1 MARHTAGRNKKKR
14 KPLSRAARRAI
25 MIGAGV
31 LIMLVLVGS
40 AIFFVTRFFGNTA
53 DDVQKLS
60 YPREYSEY
68 VDKAARDYDL
78 EPALIYAVIRTE
90 SHFDPNAKSNVGAY
104 GIMQVMPESFEW
116 LMGLRGEE
124 GKYTADDLLDPAVCI
139 DYGSYLLRYFYDE
152 YKDERCAVAAYN
164 AGFVVGDWLQD
175 PNCSPDGKTLEV
187 IPYSETS
194 AYVDSVE
201 AAKEKY
207 EELYYR

>member
-139 DYGSYLLRYFYDE
+139 DYGSYLLR
-152 YKDERCAVAAYN
+152 
-164 AGFVVGDWLQD
+164 L
-175 PNCSPDGKTLEV
+175 
-187 IPYSETS
+187 
-194 AYVDSVE
+194 
-201 AAKEKY
+201 
-207 EELYYR
+207 

>member
-124 GKYTADDLLDPAVCI
+124 GKYTAD
-139 DYGSYLLRYFYDE
+139 E